1 MTLANGVSLDFDHH
15 DHVDEHHYAFQLSDE
30 EFEAAFGRIRD
41 RGITYYADPACRQ
54 PGQVY
59 ASKNGRR
66 GTYFRDP
73 DGHSWK
79 SSPRE
84 RDVMSALDGQI
95 ASSNHPQQ
103 RSPIVAVNQVAMRR
117 RARIMRA
124 VNVPMRAV
132 LSLPFATPLSGNL
145 TVHPSYTGR
154 KSGKAYRQP
163 VSYVRDGDVLLTPG
177 GGRWTLNLAGRV
189 ACLIR
194 LRGRDAPARPEL
206 VTDPA
211 ELERLL
217 GVIAEKNPR
226 AARFIPIP
234 RRPDGRLDPDALDA
248 ALRHGF
254 CIVRWHLAEQG

>member
-1 MTLANGVSLDFDHH
+1 
-15 DHVDEHHYAFQLSDE
+15 
-30 EFEAAFGRIRD
+30 
-41 RGITYYADPACRQ
+41 
-54 PGQVY
+54 
-59 ASKNGRR
+59 
-66 GTYFRDP
+66 
-73 DGHSWK
+73 
-79 SSPRE
+79 
-84 RDVMSALDGQI
+84 MSALDGQI
-95 ASSNHPQQ
+95 ALVTGSTRGIGMGIAAEFGRRGAAVAVHGRDQAAADSVAAAIIRDGGKAMAATGDVTDFGQVESVRRQ
-103 RSPIVAVNQVAMRR
+103 IEDAWGGRRRRRRRRTRLTILSTRSPIMAVNQAVMRR

-145 TVHPSYTGR
+145 MLISYTGR

-163 VSYVRDGDVLLTPG
+163 VSYVRDGNVLLTPG
-177 GGRWTLNLAGRV
+177 GGRWTLNLADGRP
-189 ACLIR
+189 ARIR

>member
-1 MTLANGVSLDFDHH
+1 M
-15 DHVDEHHYAFQLSDE
+15 
-30 EFEAAFGRIRD
+30 
-41 RGITYYADPACRQ
+41 
-54 PGQVY
+54 
-59 ASKNGRR
+59 
-66 GTYFRDP
+66 
-73 DGHSWK
+73 
-79 SSPRE
+79 
-84 RDVMSALDGQI
+84 
-95 ASSNHPQQ
+95 
-103 RSPIVAVNQVAMRR
+103 AVNQAVMRR

-145 TVHPSYTGR
+145 MLISYTGR

-177 GGRWTLNLAGRV
+177 GGRWTLNLADGRPTR
-189 ACLIR
+189 IR
-194 LRGRDAPARPEL
+194 LRGRDTPARPEL

-217 GVIAEKNPR
+217 GVITEKNPR

-248 ALRHGF
+248 ALQHGF
-254 CIVRWHLAEQG
+254 CIVRWHLAEPLRLSTTPSDWIIDYTATPLLQAVAGSGSTWCSTWCAPARKRPLS